1 MLRMI
6 HTVFPVLSTTRPCT
20 VSPQHRLSVPSSSSF
35 SCIPPFAGGH
45 PIQFASSWG
54 VLRPIF
60 CHFAI
65 RIIRMNAVNAERIA
79 RPPSHISIHLTF
91 KVYPISRKRLS
102 NLTSICNAAYAALV
116 SIAALLL
123 SPTGIVLHGFAR
135 ICENL

>member
-1 MLRMI
+1 MGSSTSDLLSLRDQN
-6 HTVFPVLSTTRPCT
+6 HQNERSERRTDCETTFT
-20 VSPQHRLSVPSSSSF
+20 HL
-35 SCIPPFAGGH
+35 
-45 PIQFASSWG
+45 
-54 VLRPIF
+54 
-60 CHFAI
+60 
-65 RIIRMNAVNAERIA
+65 NT
-79 RPPSHISIHLTF
+79 SHTF